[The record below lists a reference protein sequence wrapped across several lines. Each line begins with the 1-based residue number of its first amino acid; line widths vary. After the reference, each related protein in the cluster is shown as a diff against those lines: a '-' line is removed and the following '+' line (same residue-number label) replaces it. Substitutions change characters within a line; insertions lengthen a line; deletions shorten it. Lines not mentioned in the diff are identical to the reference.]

1 MTPARLL
8 TTALLLALVSAQG
21 WTQYV
26 AYQYRYQAALG
37 TPVWTLRAGRQV
49 HPLYAPWQGLVWQWQ
64 WWSRTPF
71 YMGAAGL
78 SLILLACALSRG
90 KRQTQPP
97 AMEGHGST
105 VWATPKVI
113 KQAKLYGRSGIV
125 LARAGGWLRRLVGRD
140 VLRFDGEENVLVVGP
155 ERSGK
160 GLLYKSTLLD
170 RRQGHALTV
179 DIRGDTFKDTAGYA
193 ATFSRVLSLAL
204 TQPGSVRFSLPAAI
218 RKGTHYEF
226 RDAASIAEYHVDPG
240 GGKEDHDH
248 WESTSKAFLTMALL
262 Y

>member
-160 GLLYKSTLLD
+160 GLLYKRTLLD

-204 TQPGSVRFSLPAAI
+204 TQPWPYCMKFTPGPCPRWPTSPASGVSRGLIPLPSWATSC
-218 RKGTHYEF
+218 GTRLRRPLPSWGRRY
-226 RDAASIAEYHVDPG
+226 
-240 GGKEDHDH
+240 
-248 WESTSKAFLTMALL
+248 
-262 Y
+262 